1 MGTVCTS
8 TYDVNSIN
16 DQSQEFSMAD
26 KPKKAGGDTQD
37 VSVVPRGRS
46 VLPGIEREFERFFNN
61 RWPRL
66 FDWAESFNVPGV
78 KSPNVDVLDREN
90 DVCVRAELPGFA
102 KKDIEVS
109 VSGGSVTI
117 KASTESEEKEEKGDF
132 FRQEISRGF
141 VSRTVSLPA
150 EVDGEK
156 ATARL
161 NDGVLEVVIPKV
173 AKAKRQKVEI
183 AG

>member
-1 MGTVCTS
+1 MNNAGH
-8 TYDVNSIN
+8 NN
-16 DQSQEFSMAD
+16 LSQGFNMTD
-26 KPKKAGGDTQD
+26 KQKKSGGDTQG

-46 VLPGIEREFERFFNN
+46 VLPGIEREFERFFNH

-66 FDWAESFNVPGV
+66 FDWAESFNVDGM
-78 KSPNVDVLDREN
+78 KSPNVDVLDRES
-90 DVCVRAELPGFA
+90 DVCVRAELPGYA

-109 VSGGSVTI
+109 VSDGSVTI

-132 FRQEISRGF
+132 FRQEISRGY